1 MLVFGKLENIWFLD
15 EEIIFEFSP
24 LTTLGFDGNL
34 IAYKVAEP
42 LPDDVTKFCHF
53 KRLLDYNVYS
63 LEKLTN
69 GLYIPLKYDPRDII
83 REHIVGDNPL
93 HF

>member
-1 MLVFGKLENIWFLD
+1 MPVFVKLENIWFLD

-24 LTTLGFDGNL
+24 LETLGFDGNL

-63 LEKLTN
+63 LQKLTN
-69 GLYIPLKYDPRDII
+69 GLYIPLKYDLRDII